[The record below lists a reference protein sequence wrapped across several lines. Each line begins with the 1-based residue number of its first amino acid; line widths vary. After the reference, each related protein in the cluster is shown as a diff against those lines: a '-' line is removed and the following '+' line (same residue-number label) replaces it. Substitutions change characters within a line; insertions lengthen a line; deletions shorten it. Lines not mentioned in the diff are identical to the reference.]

1 MNECGQCEFLGCDL
15 CVEVWRRA
23 LREAPGVNERRIG
36 VSSLV
41 TVEQG
46 FLEARNPAWN
56 SFEPAEI
63 GRYVC
68 GNRHDDTGE
77 SCLEAG
83 IKKANLACLRKC
95 ERMSAEQP
103 GKNKVTMLQ
112 RCVFPWG
119 MVT

>member
-1 MNECGQCEFLGCDL
+1 M
-15 CVEVWRRA
+15 
-23 LREAPGVNERRIG
+23 NERRIG

-41 TVEQG
+41 IVEQG

-83 IKKANLACLRKC
+83 IKRANLARLEDVS
-95 ERMSAEQP
+95 ERVLERP

-112 RCVFPWG
+112 RCVLPWG